1 LRARAALVAG
11 LFLAA
16 ALAMGDGG
24 RVRLRQ
30 DAGPYTI
37 TVFTAPEP
45 LIAGP
50 ADVSVLVQ
58 DRTTGD
64 VVLDAPVEVRLRPPD
79 GARALAYAT
88 TAGRNRLL
96 RQAAVEVPFA
106 GRWHLEVAVRRGTA
120 EELVSALLPVEPASS
135 RDASIWPFL
144 AAPPVAVAVFALRK
158 TRFRRRRR
166 EGIPSHSE
174 RRDRP

>member
-1 LRARAALVAG
+1 LTARAASAAV

-16 ALAMGDGG
+16 ALAVGDGG

-30 DAGPYTI
+30 DAGPYAI

-58 DRTTGD
+58 DRRTGD

-79 GARALAYAT
+79 GVRTLAHAT

-96 RQAAVEVPFA
+96 RHAAVEVPFA
-106 GRWHLEVAVRRGTA
+106 GQWHLEVAVRRGTA
-120 EELVSALLPVEPASS
+120 EEIVSALLPVEPASS
-135 RDASIWPFL
+135 HDASVWPFV
-144 AAPPVAVAVFALRK
+144 AAPPVAVALFALREA
-158 TRFRRRRR
+158 RFRRRRR